1 MKGNT
6 TVLISKRGRCL
17 EIKASKANLL
27 DLVSYVEIS
36 FLSQRPSLKLSEQVK
51 ATAQLIH
58 TEEEMD
64 SSKPSEL
71 FEDIVFGPS
80 QSLAR

>member
-6 TVLISKRGRCL
+6 TVLISQRGRCL
-17 EIKASKANLL
+17 DIKASKANLL

-51 ATAQLIH
+51 AQLIH

>member
-6 TVLISKRGRCL
+6 TFLISQRGRCL

-27 DLVSYVEIS
+27 DLVWYVEIS
-36 FLSQRPSLKLSEQVK
+36 FLSPSLKLSEQVK